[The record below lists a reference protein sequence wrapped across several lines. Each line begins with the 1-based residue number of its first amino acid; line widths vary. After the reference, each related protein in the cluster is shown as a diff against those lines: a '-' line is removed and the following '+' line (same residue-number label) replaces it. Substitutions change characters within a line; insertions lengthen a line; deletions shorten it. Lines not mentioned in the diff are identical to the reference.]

1 MPTPNSSEIVSV
13 LINGA
18 VHSQWESYDLES
30 DLMTPADAWRVDVG
44 LQANQLPDFVQP
56 WAEVTVKVG
65 NDTVLKGRV
74 DEISDSVDKH
84 SHSLSISGR
93 DYAAILVDC
102 SAPIFVSRQATLD
115 EIITK
120 VIRPLG
126 IIKYII
132 DADSTR
138 TREKINVE
146 PGDKAWDVLQNSAE
160 ANGLFPWFSPE
171 GTLIVG
177 GPDYTQAPVAT
188 LVMRRDGK
196 GNNIESITRRR
207 NVTNQYSKVTVL
219 GQTHGT
225 ETGQGKHA
233 LSSYAIDKGV
243 TFNRPNIVV
252 DHECDN
258 TAIAN
263 DRARKLVADG
273 QLSSFDLSIK
283 VKGHRT
289 DSGVLWTPGQR
300 VQVLSE
306 PHGINGIYFLMA
318 RRFTGGRDQ
327 ASNTELTLKPDGVW
341 VLDAH
346 PHKRKHRRG
355 KNSTGGTGEIVI
367 LPKAAT

>member
-1 MPTPNSSEIVSV
+1 MPMPNSNEVVSI
-13 LINGA
+13 LINGFS
-18 VHSQWESYDLES
+18 HDQWESYDLES
-30 DLMTPADAWRVDVG
+30 DLMTPADAWHVEIG
-44 LQANQLPDFVQP
+44 LKTNQLPDFVQP
-56 WAEVTVKVG
+56 WSEVTIKVG
-65 NDTVLKGRV
+65 SDTVLKGRI

-84 SHSLSISGR
+84 SHSLSICGR

-102 SAPIFVSRQATLD
+102 SAPIFVSRQATLAD
-115 EIITK
+115 VIAK
-120 VIRPLG
+120 VVRPLG
-126 IIKYII
+126 ITKI
-132 DADSTR
+132 DISAASTR

-146 PGDKAWDVLQNSAE
+146 PGDKAWDVLQNAAE

-171 GTLIVG
+171 GTLVVG
-177 GPDYTQAPVAT
+177 GPDYTQTPVAT
-188 LVMRRDGK
+188 LVMHRDGK
-196 GNNIESITRRR
+196 GNNIEAISRRR
-207 NVTNQYSKVTVL
+207 SVNNQYSQITVL

-225 ETGQGKHA
+225 ENEQGKHA
-233 LSSYAIDKGV
+233 LSQTWADDKV

-258 TAIAN
+258 EGIAR
-263 DRARKLVADG
+263 DRARKLMADG
-273 QLSSFDLSIK
+273 QLSSFDLSIT

-289 DSGVLWTPGQR
+289 DGGVLWAPGQR

-318 RRFTGGRDQ
+318 RRFTGGRTQ

-355 KNSTGGTGEIVI
+355 KNGIGEIIDVSGSGQ
-367 LPKAAT
+367 